1 MKAFALFVFLSLA
14 GLSLSE
20 RVQVKVRSVTSI
32 AETDN
37 NYICATMDYGPSTMC
52 NYGQCPWRKVG
63 ILELV
68 YITPFLV
75 FDLL

>member
-1 MKAFALFVFLSLA
+1 MAFALFVFLSLV

-68 YITPFLV
+68 YFTVFLE